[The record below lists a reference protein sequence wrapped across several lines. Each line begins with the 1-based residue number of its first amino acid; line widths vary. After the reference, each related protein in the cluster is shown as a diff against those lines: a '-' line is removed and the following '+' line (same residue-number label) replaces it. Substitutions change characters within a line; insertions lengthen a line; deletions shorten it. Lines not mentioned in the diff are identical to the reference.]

1 MKDISAIISF
11 IIRLSSLILR
21 LTIYDLL
28 DDLFE
33 SYYVF
38 CEDFYDKTQAKYLYF
53 LVEALLLLQNNQLI
67 DDLIEATHGG
77 YGIDFY
83 AMYVLPVKS
92 LYLLLFYLAWELFK
106 LFMGLYAAYIVLL
119 EIYSG
124 SLSYNEISY
133 LKIRRRRGNF
143 SLRMLNKL
151 RNM

>member
-1 MKDISAIISF
+1 MQFMKDISAIISF

-53 LVEALLLLQNNQLI
+53 LVEALVLLQNNQLS
-67 DDLIEATHGG
+67 DDLIEATRCG

-83 AMYVLPVKS
+83 AMCVLPVKS
-92 LYLLLFYLAWELFK
+92 LYDLLFYLA
-106 LFMGLYAAYIVLL
+106 GGAI
-119 EIYSG
+119 
-124 SLSYNEISY
+124 
-133 LKIRRRRGNF
+133 
-143 SLRMLNKL
+143 
-151 RNM
+151 